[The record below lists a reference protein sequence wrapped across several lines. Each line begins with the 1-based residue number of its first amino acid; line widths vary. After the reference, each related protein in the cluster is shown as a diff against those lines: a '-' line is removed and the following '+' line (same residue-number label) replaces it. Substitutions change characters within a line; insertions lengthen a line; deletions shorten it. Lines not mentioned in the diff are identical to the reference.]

1 MLITWP
7 ISWHLIDHVQPSP
20 HLYPLLQSA
29 LQVHSSLTRS
39 AMMGR
44 GIDRHLLGL
53 RCILSDEWAWLD
65 DIAKTLPDVGQDIS
79 SQDTTAR
86 GKATSQPVSASG
98 PSVPLFEDAIFKK
111 SQEWR
116 LSTSGLSEGWW
127 FRGTG

>member
-1 MLITWP
+1 
-7 ISWHLIDHVQPSP
+7 
-20 HLYPLLQSA
+20 
-29 LQVHSSLTRS
+29 
-39 AMMGR
+39 MMGR

-65 DIAKTLPDVGQDIS
+65 NIAETSSDVGPDTS
-79 SQDTTAR
+79 SQDTITP
-86 GKATSQPVSASG
+86 GKATSQPVSAPG
-98 PSVPLFEDAIFKK
+98 ANVPLFEDAIFKK

>member
-1 MLITWP
+1 
-7 ISWHLIDHVQPSP
+7 
-20 HLYPLLQSA
+20 
-29 LQVHSSLTRS
+29 
-39 AMMGR
+39 MGR

>member
-1 MLITWP
+1 
-7 ISWHLIDHVQPSP
+7 
-20 HLYPLLQSA
+20 
-29 LQVHSSLTRS
+29 
-39 AMMGR
+39 MGR

-65 DIAKTLPDVGQDIS
+65 DITETSSDVGQNTS
-79 SQDTTAR
+79 SQETIMRIKT
-86 GKATSQPVSASG
+86 TSQPVSGSET
-98 PSVPLFEDAIFKK
+98 SVPLFEDPIFKR

>member
-1 MLITWP
+1 MT
-7 ISWHLIDHVQPSP
+7 
-20 HLYPLLQSA
+20 
-29 LQVHSSLTRS
+29 
-39 AMMGR
+39 GR

-65 DIAKTLPDVGQDIS
+65 DIAETPSDVN
-79 SQDTTAR
+79 QDTSSRDTIAR
-86 GKATSQPVSASG
+86 EMVTSQPVSASG
-98 PSVPLFEDAIFKK
+98 PSVPLFEDAVFKK

>member
-1 MLITWP
+1 MHGVP
-7 ISWHLIDHVQPSP
+7 PQPAP
-20 HLYPLLQSA
+20 HLYLLLQSA
-29 LQVHSSLTRS
+29 LKVHSSLTRS

-65 DIAKTLPDVGQDIS
+65 DTSSDVGQDTS
-79 SQDTTAR
+79 SQDTITP

-98 PSVPLFEDAIFKK
+98 TSVPLFEDAIFKK